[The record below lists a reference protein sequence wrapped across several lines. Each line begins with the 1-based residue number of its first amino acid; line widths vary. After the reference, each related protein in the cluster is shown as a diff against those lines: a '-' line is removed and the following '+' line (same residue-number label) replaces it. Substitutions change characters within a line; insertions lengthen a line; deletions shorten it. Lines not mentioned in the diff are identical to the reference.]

1 MKCWFLIKRKRSAST
16 PSTYRRRARRCCTR
30 RWSRSSCTS
39 WTWAH
44 RTRCTA
50 WPTDTSW
57 CPPWATPRA
66 APRAT
71 SSSSTATPSPSRAPG
86 PTRCVDFLLDD
97 DFLSSNFSVVI
108 VFSLPW
114 ALLLF
119 TALDSS
125 HQLRLKQK
133 IPLNKDVSMLRSLIW
148 GRSCNFTGI
157 SFLFSIGQGGSVRV
171 RLLVPAAP
179 QRHGVVRV
187 GRSVGLP
194 RRILRRRRGRR
205 SLWPVPPLLGLATG
219 LLALA
224 FLINFMNFIS
234 LILHQSKLLI
244 STRLKVF
251 LANKTCFYRQKKTR

>member
-1 MKCWFLIKRKRSAST
+1 
-16 PSTYRRRARRCCTR
+16 
-30 RWSRSSCTS
+30 
-39 WTWAH
+39 
-44 RTRCTA
+44 
-50 WPTDTSW
+50 
-57 CPPWATPRA
+57 
-66 APRAT
+66 
-71 SSSSTATPSPSRAPG
+71 
-86 PTRCVDFLLDD
+86 
-97 DFLSSNFSVVI
+97 
-108 VFSLPW
+108 
-114 ALLLF
+114 
-119 TALDSS
+119 
-125 HQLRLKQK
+125 
-133 IPLNKDVSMLRSLIW
+133 MLRSLIW

-244 STRLKVF
+244 STQLKVF
-251 LANKTCFYRQKKTR
+251 LAYKTCFYRQKKLVKIWNYPFINNTQGSCHCPIVKSVMLKYCRLIFLDFQSWLYWVFLFVLLGF